1 MFATTK
7 TKSGKVLAV
16 IAVIP
21 LALALLKTGSR
32 GGMLGFCAM
41 LLYAFWKVSAIHK
54 VGFMMVVFAL
64 AAIGAAILPPEVL
77 YRYVNSED
85 APDIEELEAARD
97 STEGRLE
104 LLKKSIQITGE
115 HPLLGV
121 GIGNFPVAEDA
132 VAISEGAR
140 RGMWHVTHNMY
151 TQVSSEVGIPALLC
165 FIGIIVNCF
174 RATTYAQKALK
185 KIPQARALLR
195 TVFMLRLSIVGFAIG
210 GFFLS
215 VAYGDTLPLFAALT
229 TVVGSVARQFAN
241 NSGQP
246 AANERFSRDP
256 RLQPATIGSVS

>member
-1 MFATTK
+1 
-7 TKSGKVLAV
+7 
-16 IAVIP
+16 
-21 LALALLKTGSR
+21 
-32 GGMLGFCAM
+32 
-41 LLYAFWKVSAIHK
+41 
-54 VGFMMVVFAL
+54 
-64 AAIGAAILPPEVL
+64 
-77 YRYVNSED
+77 
-85 APDIEELEAARD
+85 
-97 STEGRLE
+97 
-104 LLKKSIQITGE
+104 
-115 HPLLGV
+115 
-121 GIGNFPVAEDA
+121 
-132 VAISEGAR
+132 
-140 RGMWHVTHNMY
+140 MY